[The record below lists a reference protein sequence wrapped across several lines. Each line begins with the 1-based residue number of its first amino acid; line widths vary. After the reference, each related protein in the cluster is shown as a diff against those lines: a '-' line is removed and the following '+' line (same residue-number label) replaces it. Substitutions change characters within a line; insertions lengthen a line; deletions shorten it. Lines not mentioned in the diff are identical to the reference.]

1 MEQPYKLDNRKGVK
15 TMKSEGLEYLLEM
28 LENIYGDMDDDCGC
42 YIDREWMSPKR
53 IKDLIMKADDE
64 Y

>member
-1 MEQPYKLDNRKGVK
+1 MKGRR
-15 TMKSEGLEYLLEM
+15 TMKSEGLEYLMEM
-28 LENIYGDMDDDCGC
+28 LENIYGDLDDDCGC

-53 IKDLIMKADDE
+53 IKDLILKADEE

>member
-1 MEQPYKLDNRKGVK
+1 
-15 TMKSEGLEYLLEM
+15 MKSEGLEYLLEI
-28 LENIYGDMDDDCGC
+28 LENIYGDLDDDCGC

-53 IKDLIMKADDE
+53 IKDLIMKADEE